1 MRVPPR
7 PRSKPLLDNGLLVR
21 IGLAG
26 GFSALAAL
34 VIMELHPGGFEH
46 ARWLAYSALVAGQA
60 VRANANRSLRLP
72 VLTLRP
78 NPLLL
83 VGGVVTVAVQALIP
97 YLPPVAAAFRA
108 TPLDPSDWL
117 LVAVVALLP
126 AVAAELIRTVGR
138 RRWVA

>member
-7 PRSKPLLDNGLLVR
+7 PRLKPLLDDGLLAR
-21 IGLAG
+21 IALAG
-26 GFSALAAL
+26 GFSAVAAL
-34 VIMELHPGGFEH
+34 FIMELHPGGFEH

-83 VGGVVTVAVQALIP
+83 MGGIITVLVQAVIP
-97 YLPPVAAAFRA
+97 YLPPVAGVFRA
-108 TPLDPSDWL
+108 TPLDASDWM
-117 LVAVVALLP
+117 LVAIVALLP
-126 AVAAELIRTVGR
+126 AVIAEVVRGILR